1 MLASG
6 IGLRR
11 DGTIGGAWKPGM
23 GASGGKDGT
32 KDGKGRVS
40 RPAKEVAVEAS
51 LLPPLPPPPPQQRH
65 ASSAAPPAISA
76 RHASRGIGGELVV
89 KDGVV
94 TFADPERE
102 NRYLQATDKDT
113 VAETG
118 AAMEALANNS
128 RYPDRYNEARGGV
141 SSSSSSSS
149 SSGVVGDTSSS
160 GVVVDTSSSGV
171 VVVVDCNANTLAKGD
186 RIEIQWGM
194 SEGGDE
200 VMIL

>member
-1 MLASG
+1 M
-6 IGLRR
+6 
-11 DGTIGGAWKPGM
+11 
-23 GASGGKDGT
+23 
-32 KDGKGRVS
+32 
-40 RPAKEVAVEAS
+40 
-51 LLPPLPPPPPQQRH
+51 
-65 ASSAAPPAISA
+65 
-76 RHASRGIGGELVV
+76 V

-149 SSGVVGDTSSS
+149 RG